1 MTPNERTLDY
11 LMQLPPVPI
20 VRLNWSRCGVDKPTL
35 AYQRLTAQR
44 FRAGKILWQDTATDV
59 HTLQANVADL
69 TLYAKSLLDL
79 IRCAKLPA
87 RLEVLCFDWA
97 FPAETTCAPRVKNTE
112 DEIMDMRSAYIAFE
126 YLCVSVGAA
135 IFSFRAAK
143 LTRAQHP
150 DDIALVTSRYAETC
164 AYLKE
169 LHESYPRVLALEQ
182 WATLRSQGL
191 PMQIQEHWIALFR
204 AHVQYKMACL
214 PVQGDVRLM
223 RAAAWQYAQ
232 SALDWLRDP
241 AVSEAQT
248 PVVQCAYDATLHFAA
263 CQDIQFMFEAAKRA
277 EDDKRADVA
286 HGVMRRIAGIIGTF
300 TDKQRAGLG
309 EVQERCAYELEVT
322 RKMCQFPAA
331 DAEIDALVAQADELQ
346 V

>member
-20 VRLNWSRCGVDKPTL
+20 VRLNWSRCGVDKPSL
-35 AYQRLTAQR
+35 AYKQLTDQR

-59 HTLQANVADL
+59 QTLQAHVADL
-69 TLYAKSLLDL
+69 TRYARSLLAL
-79 IRCAKLPA
+79 IRSAKLPA

-97 FPAETTCAPRVKNTE
+97 FPAETTCAPRAKNTE
-112 DEIMDMRSAYIAFE
+112 DEIMDMRSAYVAFE

-135 IFSFRAAK
+135 IFSFRVAK
-143 LTRAQHP
+143 LTRAQRP
-150 DDIALVTSRYAETC
+150 DDLHEVSARYADTC

-214 PVQGDVRLM
+214 PAQGDVRLM

-232 SALDWLRDP
+232 AALDWMRDP
-241 AVSEAQT
+241 AVSEAQI
-248 PVVQCAYDATLHFAA
+248 PVVQCAYDTTQHFAA
-263 CQDIQFMFEAAKRA
+263 CQDIQFLFEAAKRA
-277 EDDKRADVA
+277 ESDRRADVA
-286 HGVMRRIAGIIGTF
+286 HGVMRRIQCIIDGL
-300 TDKQRAGLG
+300 TDKQRSGLV
-309 EVQERCAYELEVT
+309 EVQAQCTYELEQT
-322 RKMCQFPAA
+322 RKMCQFPAE
-331 DAEIDALVAQADELQ
+331 DPEIDAYVARMEEVQI
-346 V
+346 